1 MKGGKQDD
9 MTNELNVRI
18 KNKIDSTSGWAAND
32 IVLMQGE
39 MGIERTESEGDKIKI
54 GDGVTAFS
62 QLPYFGGSA
71 DLSSFVTADDPS
83 SAIEGTIPET
93 FDGHTVDEFLLK
105 TDVVNNLTSEATN
118 VPLSA
123 AQGKILNDTISG
135 MQTSVGQ
142 ISGIS
147 ESVTTLESEVSV
159 LDSEKLDVSGG
170 TLTGALVAQSNTNYS
185 VRQVRNIIISTS
197 EPTSSD
203 GQDGDI
209 WFVYEA

>member
-1 MKGGKQDD
+1 MA
-9 MTNELNVRI
+9 NELNVRI
-18 KNKIDSTSGWAAND
+18 KNKLDITSGWAAND

-39 MGIERTESEGDKIKI
+39 IGIERTESGEDKIKI
-54 GDGVTAFS
+54 GDGVTVFS
-62 QLPYFGGSA
+62 QLPYFGAGDT
-71 DLSSFVTADDPS
+71 DLSFFVTADDPS

-93 FDGHTVDEFLLK
+93 FDGHTVEEFLLK
-105 TDVVNNLTSEATN
+105 TDVVNNLTSEAMN
-118 VPLSA
+118 IPLSA
-123 AQGKILNDTISG
+123 AQGKVLNDTISG

-147 ESVTTLESEVSV
+147 ESVTTLESEVST

-203 GQDGDI
+203 GQNGDI
-209 WFVYEA
+209 WLVYSE

>member
-1 MKGGKQDD
+1 MA
-9 MTNELNVRI
+9 NELNVRI
-18 KNKIDSTSGWAAND
+18 KNKLDITSGWAAND

-39 MGIERTESEGDKIKI
+39 IGIERTESGEDKIKI
-54 GDGVTAFS
+54 GDGVTVFS
-62 QLPYFGGSA
+62 QLPYFGAGDT
-71 DLSSFVTADDPS
+71 DLSFFVTADDPS

-93 FDGHTVDEFLLK
+93 FDGHTVEEFLLK
-105 TDVVNNLTSEATN
+105 TDVVNNLTSEAMN
-118 VPLSA
+118 IPLSA
-123 AQGKILNDTISG
+123 AQGKVLNDTISG

-203 GQDGDI
+203 GQNGDI
-209 WFVYEA
+209 WLVYSE

>member
-9 MTNELNVRI
+9 MPNELNVRI

-54 GDGVTAFS
+54 GDGVSTFS

-123 AQGKILNDTISG
+123 AQGKALNDSLTTIQS
-135 MQTSVGQ
+135 QVG
-142 ISGIS
+142 GIS
-147 ESVTTLESEVSV
+147 SLESEVESLSTEV
-159 LDSEKLDVSGG
+159 DSKLGLIGG
-170 TLTGALVAQSNTNYS
+170 TMTGALVAQSNSNYTT
-185 VRQVRNIIISTS
+185 RQVRNVILSTS

>member
-1 MKGGKQDD
+1 MA
-9 MTNELNVRI
+9 NELNVRI
-18 KNKIDSTSGWAAND
+18 KNKLDITSGWAAND

-39 MGIERTESEGDKIKI
+39 IGIERTESGEDKIKI
-54 GDGVTAFS
+54 GDGVTVFS
-62 QLPYFGGSA
+62 QLPYFGAGDT
-71 DLSSFVTADDPS
+71 DLSFFVTADDPS

-93 FDGHTVDEFLLK
+93 FDGHTVEEFLLK
-105 TDVVNNLTSEATN
+105 TDVVNNLTSEAMN
-118 VPLSA
+118 IPLSA
-123 AQGKILNDTISG
+123 AQGKVLNDTISG

-147 ESVTTLESEVSV
+147 ESVTTLESEVST

>member
-1 MKGGKQDD
+1 

-54 GDGVTAFS
+54 GDGVSTFS

-123 AQGKILNDTISG
+123 AQGKALNDSLTTIQS
-135 MQTSVGQ
+135 QVG
-142 ISGIS
+142 GIS
-147 ESVTTLESEVSV
+147 SLESEVESLSTEV
-159 LDSEKLDVSGG
+159 DSKLGLSGG
-170 TLTGALVAQSNTNYS
+170 TMTGALVAQSNSNYTT
-185 VRQVRNIIISTS
+185 RQVRNVILSTS

>member
-1 MKGGKQDD
+1 MA
-9 MTNELNVRI
+9 NELNVRI
-18 KNKIDSTSGWAAND
+18 KNKLDMTSGWAAND

-39 MGIERTESEGDKIKI
+39 IGIERTESGEDKIKI
-54 GDGVTAFS
+54 GDGVTVFS
-62 QLPYFGGSA
+62 QLPYFGAGDT
-71 DLSSFVTADDPS
+71 DLSFFVTADDPS

-93 FDGHTVDEFLLK
+93 FDGHTVEEFLLK
-105 TDVVNNLTSEATN
+105 TDVVNNLTSEAMN
-118 VPLSA
+118 IPLSA
-123 AQGKILNDTISG
+123 AQGKVLNDTISG

-147 ESVTTLESEVSV
+147 ESVTTLESEVST

-203 GQDGDI
+203 GQNGDI
-209 WFVYEA
+209 WLVYSE